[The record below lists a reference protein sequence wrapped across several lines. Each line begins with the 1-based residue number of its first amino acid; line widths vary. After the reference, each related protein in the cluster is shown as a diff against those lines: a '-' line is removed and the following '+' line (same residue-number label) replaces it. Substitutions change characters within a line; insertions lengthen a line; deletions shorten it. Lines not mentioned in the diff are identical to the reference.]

1 MAGALGESSSH
12 ILCDSP
18 ARSGV
23 FTVGPVFL
31 VNMPGGNQ
39 HAGGVAAGPDSAARG
54 VVCRPELF
62 ARLSGAARTTVLSAP
77 AGSGKTVLL
86 RSWIA
91 QSGLTGQAAWVPV
104 HGEEH
109 DPQRFLISVADALRN
124 TVIGSEL
131 VRPLTAMPDLDGW
144 AIVERLLQDLH
155 SLPERLWLVID
166 DLHELRSDPALRQ
179 LELLVMRA
187 PAQLRFVFA
196 TRRDLQLGL
205 HRLRLDGELTEIRAA
220 DLRFTLDESR
230 DLLEAAG
237 VRLSDPALAVLHERT
252 EGWAAGLRLAALSL
266 AGHPDPDL
274 FAAGFSGSERTVAEY
289 LLAEVLGRQPK
300 HVRRVL
306 VRTSVLG
313 RVNGELADL
322 LTGGSGGG
330 RILRE
335 LETANAFVMPL
346 DAQRSWFRYHSLFA
360 DLLQLEL
367 LDTTQHDELARLHV
381 AAAGWFAEHG
391 FAVEAVRHAQAARDW
406 GRAARLLFDH
416 WFGLVLDGQA
426 ATADELLA
434 GFPAGLI
441 AADAELTALL
451 AARELNE
458 GSFAE
463 AERNLQLAAER
474 SASVPADRRGHL
486 QVALVMLRLTLAQL
500 RSDLPVAV
508 EEARRLAGPAVT
520 AAAAEMGLGEELRAM
535 ALLKLGTTEFW
546 TGRFE
551 EAERHLEH
559 ARTLA
564 RQIGRPY
571 LEFASLVHWA
581 RAQLARS
588 FALVLEPSRQ
598 AIELAGRHG
607 WTDDPLAGDAY
618 LALGAALVWGGRL
631 EEAEPWIRRAERV
644 VKEDAEPAAALSL
657 HYVRAQFELARGR
670 EKDALAAFEAAGRQ
684 AERLVAPHPLAAQ
697 LRASL
702 LRTLVRMGAT
712 EQAEQAHTYLDR
724 EEQETGEMRV
734 ALGALRLA
742 QDDPLAATLAVGPV
756 IDGSVPVILR
766 VSVTEAL
773 LLEATARDALGDRSA
788 AESALERA
796 LDIAEPDGAILPFLL
811 HPLPGLLE
819 RHPRHRTTHPSL
831 ISEILSLL
839 AGASLSA
846 SSPEQPLA
854 PREPLSESETRVL
867 RYLPTN
873 LSAREIADELFLS
886 WYTVKTHMRHLY
898 AKLGTHTRHET
909 VDRARALGLLAP
921 SPRRLAS

>member
-1 MAGALGESSSH
+1 MNM
-12 ILCDSP
+12 
-18 ARSGV
+18 SG
-23 FTVGPVFL
+23 
-31 VNMPGGNQ
+31 
-39 HAGGVAAGPDSAARG
+39 AAGSAARG
-54 VVCRPELF
+54 VVCRPALF
-62 ARLSGAARTTVLSAP
+62 ARLSAAERMTVLSAP

-91 QSGLTGQAAWVPV
+91 EAGLTGRAAWVPV

-109 DPQRFLISVADALRN
+109 DPQRFLISVADALRD
-124 TVIGSEL
+124 TVTGSEL
-131 VRPLTAMPDLDGW
+131 VRPLTATPDLDGW

-155 SLPERLWLVID
+155 SLPDRLWLVID
-166 DLHELRSDPALRQ
+166 DLHELRSAPALRQ

-187 PAQLRFVFA
+187 PAELRFVFA
-196 TRRDLQLGL
+196 SRRDSQLGL

-220 DLRFTLDESR
+220 DLRFTLEESR

-237 VRLSDPALAVLHERT
+237 VRLSDSALALLHERT

-266 AGHPDPDL
+266 TGHPDPD
-274 FAAGFSGSERTVAEY
+274 
-289 LLAEVLGRQPK
+289 
-300 HVRRVL
+300 
-306 VRTSVLG
+306 
-313 RVNGELADL
+313 
-322 LTGGSGGG
+322 
-330 RILRE
+330 
-335 LETANAFVMPL
+335 
-346 DAQRSWFRYHSLFA
+346 LFA

-367 LDTTQHDELARLHV
+367 LDTAQQDELTRLHG

-391 FAVEAVRHAQAARDW
+391 FAIEAVRHAQAAQDW
-406 GRAARLLFDH
+406 DLAARLLFDH
-416 WFGLVLDGQA
+416 WFGLALDGQA

-451 AARELNE
+451 AARELNA
-458 GSFAE
+458 GSFDD
-463 AERNLQLAAER
+463 AERNLRLAAER

-486 QVALVMLRLTLAQL
+486 QVALAMLRLTLAQL
-500 RSDLPVAV
+500 RSDLPGAV
-508 EEARRLAGPAVT
+508 EEARRLAEPTVT
-520 AAAAEMGLGEELRAM
+520 MAAAEMGLGEELRAM
-535 ALLKLGTTEFW
+535 ALLKLGATEFW
-546 TGRFE
+546 TARFE

-564 RQIGRPY
+564 HQIGRPY

-581 RAQLARS
+581 RVELVRS
-588 FALVLEPSRQ
+588 FALVLDPSRQ
-598 AIELAGRHG
+598 AIELARRHG

-618 LALGAALVWGGRL
+618 LALASALVWRGRL
-631 EEAEPWIRRAERV
+631 EEAEPWIQRAERV
-644 VKEDAEPAAALSL
+644 VKEEAEPAAALAL

-670 EKDALAAFEAAGRQ
+670 EKDALAAFRAAGRQ

-712 EQAEQAHTYLDR
+712 EQAERALAYLD
-724 EEQETGEMRV
+724 EEERETGEMRV
-734 ALGALRLA
+734 ALAALRLA

-756 IDGSVPVILR
+756 IGGSIPVTLR

-773 LLEATARDALGDRSA
+773 LLEATARDALGDPST

-796 LDIAEPDGAILPFLL
+796 LDIAEPDGAVLPFLL
-811 HPLPGLLE
+811 HPVRELLE
-819 RHPRHRTTHPSL
+819 RHPRHRTAHPSL

-839 AGASLSA
+839 AGASRSA
-846 SSPEQPLA
+846 SAPEQPLA

-921 SPRRLAS
+921 SPHRLPR